1 MDRCGQ
7 LSFRQ
12 VRYQKVDIK
21 LPIFISIFSKIFF
34 YSVASTNEAAFVIGG
49 SQEDSSSYLD
59 VIAQFKDNAW
69 SLYGNL
75 QKRRFLHGS
84 ITSGDETMVI
94 GGMTND
100 GS

>member
-1 MDRCGQ
+1 MQ
-7 LSFRQ
+7 IAFF
-12 VRYQKVDIK
+12 K
-21 LPIFISIFSKIFF
+21 LFKYLFSKISH

-49 SQEDSSSYLD
+49 WAGSYSD

-75 QKRRFLHGS
+75 QKRRRLHGS

-94 GGMTND
+94 GGQTND